1 MNKNIRKKLRIEL
14 EGYEMSFI
22 ELDNKMEQFGFNS
35 EINYE
40 EIILEAENG
49 VWTLNEDD
57 NFQMQVFFRVT
68 SEDNI
73 FILGVC

>member
-1 MNKNIRKKLRIEL
+1 MLEKLRIEL

-73 FILGVC
+73 FILGVCEF

>member
-1 MNKNIRKKLRIEL
+1 MLEKLRIEL

-35 EINYE
+35 EINHE

-73 FILGVC
+73 FILGVCEF

>member
-1 MNKNIRKKLRIEL
+1 MLEKLRIEL

-40 EIILEAENG
+40 EIISEAENG

-73 FILGVC
+73 FILGVCEF

>member
-1 MNKNIRKKLRIEL
+1 MLEKLRIEL

-40 EIILEAENG
+40 EIILESENG

-73 FILGVC
+73 FILGVCEF

>member
-1 MNKNIRKKLRIEL
+1 MLEKLRIEL

-73 FILGVC
+73 IILVVCEF